1 MKTGVFKISSQ
12 EDFDTAWE
20 LWNDFVFATINS
32 FVPKVV
38 QLYYTVVRDMGSALH
53 TENLLM

>member
-20 LWNDFVFATINS
+20 LWNDFVLATINS

-38 QLYYTVVRDMGSALH
+38 QLYNCGSRHGLCP
-53 TENLLM
+53 TY